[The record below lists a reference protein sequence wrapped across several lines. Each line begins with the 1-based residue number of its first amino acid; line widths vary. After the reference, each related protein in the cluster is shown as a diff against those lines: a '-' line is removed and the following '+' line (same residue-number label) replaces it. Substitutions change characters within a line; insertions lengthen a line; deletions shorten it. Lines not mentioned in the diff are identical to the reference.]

1 MIGLMKKLYCPC
13 HLLGFLSRYH
23 SAPFLILTNSV
34 RPSPQFLN
42 GLHHSAVFLV
52 ITILVR
58 VIASVIMFFGAL
70 FTITTTIIIYVSNGQ
85 NYSISHWTR
94 GKDPPRS
101 FGGAAAA
108 YSATNNTIWLIG
120 DASGNVNQNTGGSLM
135 SFDIASNNYTDH
147 GNSSFSKRILGFSQ
161 FLTQINEYLYMID
174 SENANR
180 IIRFNIITAGVD
192 YNYDN
197 ILIPIRPPLD
207 SLGPS
212 MSAFDG
218 TCLTSYNEYLIVMGG
233 GATYDFCCFAD
244 VQIYS
249 LTDHA
254 WLSDVAPMVEERGYF
269 ACITHG
275 DRVYAFGGYT
285 VNTFGGTD
293 ISRTA
298 EFSDYTGLSAA
309 TVSNKWWTHLTGVF
323 DVDLYY
329 ARAVSMGSNILVL
342 GKEAQKIYIIDTVEN
357 TIVNGVDLGID
368 LYCSTFVKTDAKLY
382 LLGGGSSS
390 WCGTTIKRAYYMDL
404 PTESP
409 TKQPT
414 VFTLSPTTF
423 APTAPTRMPSTTPTT
438 ANPSAAPTMMPTQPT
453 AAPIANP
460 TTETGQP
467 TKVPTL
473 QTSDPTV
480 ATSDPT
486 IATNDPTVETSAPT
500 TATANP
506 TIETDQPTKYPTTAT
521 HDPTTATENPTTD
534 TANPT
539 ETANPTV
546 ETGAP
551 TAGTNHPTQ
560 DSFSPTSY
568 PSSFPTFSTDTAH
581 STDAIS
587 LSKEQDNI
595 ASDVTIITGILLGVA
610 AIAIAVLVIVHRV
623 RKAKNE
629 RAEGDI
635 DMIEDIEKA
644 DVNESWKEKNVA
656 TWDANDVYNWICSLD
671 SEFEEM
677 AAVLRL
683 NHIRGRALGV
693 ISQEQMNELG
703 IALGDRLELENA
715 IKKLFA
721 QGESDPDIEE
731 EAPRNDQEHGM
742 TKSIITLRQEQPVGD
757 TKDDAEGKMV
767 LVTDPETTE
776 GAVADTGAHDDV

>member
-1 MIGLMKKLYCPC
+1 MKTRTLIRCIICITSIQLVTSIWTEYASRLPYTTYAGAGGFYNGTIFLLGGFHPERQLVQYNVATGQVNEIGLN
-13 HLLGFLSRYH
+13 
-23 SAPFLILTNSV
+23 ILTKDYYGWGQTFTQNDDTLYLLSDESGGIDSYNLKALKNGDYSRTYLPLQSGSGDHYACLASSAEHLYV
-34 RPSPQFLN
+34 LGGTTNGKNLVQGYDIQGQYWLSNVPPLLN
-42 GLHHSAVFLV
+42 PRSYFPCLTHNNILYAIGGMAAVGKTKYRS
-52 ITILVR
+52 IEQID
-58 VIASVIMFFGAL
+58 
-70 FTITTTIIIYVSNGQ
+70 VSN
-85 NYSISHWTR
+85 ISQHQWSYFPGELSSR
-94 GKDPPRS
+94 ISSSRAVAVHDKIYILG
-101 FGGAAAA
+101 
-108 YSATNNTIWLIG
+108 
-120 DASGNVNQNTGGSLM
+120 
-135 SFDIASNNYTDH
+135 
-147 GNSSFSKRILGFSQ
+147 GNSEDHLPSLLLDLVHIMDTQTGTVTVSSDR
-161 FLTQINEYLYMID
+161 LTERQTN
-174 SENANR
+174 
-180 IIRFNIITAGVD
+180 TV
-192 YNYDN
+192 
-197 ILIPIRPPLD
+197 PI
-207 SLGPS
+207 
-212 MSAFDG
+212 FVG
-218 TCLTSYNEYLIVMGG
+218 TTL
-233 GATYDFCCFAD
+233 
-244 VQIYS
+244 
-249 LTDHA
+249 
-254 WLSDVAPMVEERGYF
+254 
-269 ACITHG
+269 
-275 DRVYAFGGYT
+275 YAFGGNQDASVGQKIMYYNGPYPTAAPTEFTPSPSAYPSSIPT
-285 VNTFGGTD
+285 VPTLNPSLSPSQSSPPPTRMPSTTPT
-293 ISRTA
+293 TA
-298 EFSDYTGLSAA
+298 NPSAA
-309 TVSNKWWTHLTGVF
+309 
-323 DVDLYY
+323 
-329 ARAVSMGSNILVL
+329 
-342 GKEAQKIYIIDTVEN
+342 
-357 TIVNGVDLGID
+357 
-368 LYCSTFVKTDAKLY
+368 
-382 LLGGGSSS
+382 
-390 WCGTTIKRAYYMDL
+390 
-404 PTESP
+404 PTM
-409 TKQPT
+409 
-414 VFTLSPTTF
+414 
-423 APTAPTRMPSTTPTT
+423 MPSTTPTT

-506 TIETDQPTKYPTTAT
+506 TIETDQPTKYPTTATHDPTTATENPTTDTANPTTAT

-693 ISQEQMNELG
+693 ISQAQMNELG